1 MSKKMSRLYTLF
13 SFLLVAA
20 MLLAACKPAA
30 TATPAPT
37 TAAATKAPEPT
48 ALPAVELLW
57 YLDGVTPKDADLVMA
72 ALNELPQLKV
82 INVKVKIT
90 WFDWGAYDQ
99 KTQLMFAGGEP
110 CDLIFTSSWANNYIN
125 GAING
130 NYIALDDLLPKY
142 APKIWKEVSKTAWNM
157 SRVQGKIYAIP
168 NQQLWYDAWGWQMV
182 KTVADK
188 YGVKVE
194 DINKFE
200 DLTPVM
206 AKILADNPNMKNQ
219 IVQGGGPFVPG
230 TFGYDGT
237 STGVIKQGD
246 TTRKIVNVQEVPE
259 YLQRLKLWRSWVLA
273 GYAPQDVVDYATADA
288 ARKQGLFPL
297 KLHVEKPGVSAEDK
311 ATYGVGDWI
320 FKPLQKPTLGYVL
333 PTMTGVCATS
343 KNPERSL
350 MFFDLMFSDEV
361 VFNLV
366 ANGIEGKHWVWVDK
380 AKKVIGFP
388 EGLDSKNSGY
398 FVNTDW
404 MIGNVF
410 ISYYKDLNQVG
421 AWDETRK
428 GNQNAVLPM
437 AGPFIFDPKPV
448 QAELSALQTVN
459 KTFAD
464 VVQNGLVD
472 PEDPAKGLPAW
483 IKAQKDAG
491 LDKVIAEEQKQLDA
505 FIAANPDI
513 YK

>member
-1 MSKKMSRLYTLF
+1 
-13 SFLLVAA
+13 
-20 MLLAACKPAA
+20 
-30 TATPAPT
+30 
-37 TAAATKAPEPT
+37 
-48 ALPAVELLW
+48 
-57 YLDGVTPKDADLVMA
+57 
-72 ALNELPQLKV
+72 
-82 INVKVKIT
+82 
-90 WFDWGAYDQ
+90 
-99 KTQLMFAGGEP
+99 
-110 CDLIFTSSWANNYIN
+110 
-125 GAING
+125 
-130 NYIALDDLLPKY
+130 
-142 APKIWKEVSKTAWNM
+142 
-157 SRVQGKIYAIP
+157 
-168 NQQLWYDAWGWQMV
+168 
-182 KTVADK
+182 
-188 YGVKVE
+188 
-194 DINKFE
+194 
-200 DLTPVM
+200 
-206 AKILADNPNMKNQ
+206 
-219 IVQGGGPFVPG
+219 
-230 TFGYDGT
+230 
-237 STGVIKQGD
+237 
-246 TTRKIVNVQEVPE
+246 
-259 YLQRLKLWRSWVLA
+259 
-273 GYAPQDVVDYATADA
+273 VVDYATADA